1 MERIVL
7 EVDGA
12 LARAW
17 KNSSPALRSSYERKI
32 TDLLREL
39 KEAEFDNLLDKA
51 GKIAEENGLTEE
63 QLEFLKKEAS
73 ENTER
78 YEWWNDDEMMEELDR
93 ISDDLESGKD
103 PGVSWDDLKKD
114 LLSRH
119 KKDER

>member
-39 KEAEFDNLLDKA
+39 KKSDFDNLLNKA
-51 GKIAEENGLTEE
+51 GKIAEKNGLTEE
-63 QLEFLKKEAS
+63 KLNKLL
-73 ENTER
+73 
-78 YEWWNDDEMMEELDR
+78 ND
-93 ISDDLESGKD
+93 KD
-103 PGVSWDDLKKD
+103 
-114 LLSRH
+114 
-119 KKDER
+119 

>member
-1 MERIVL
+1 METIIL

-39 KEAEFDNLLDKA
+39 KEVEFDNLLDKA

-63 QLEFLKKEAS
+63 QLEILKAEAA
-73 ENTER
+73 ENTEP
-78 YEWWNDDEMMEELDR
+78 YEWWNDEEMVAELDR
-93 ISDDLESGKD
+93 RSEDLRSGKVKGIPWED
-103 PGVSWDDLKKD
+103 VKKN
-114 LLSRH
+114 LLARV
-119 KKDER
+119 KNK

>member
-17 KNSSPALRSSYERKI
+17 RNTSPDLRLEYEAKISALI
-32 TDLLREL
+32 REL
-39 KEAEFDNLLDKA
+39 KEAEFDVLLNKA

-63 QLEFLKKEAS
+63 QLEILKAEAA

-78 YEWWNDDEMMEELDR
+78 YEWWNDEEMVAELDR
-93 ISDDLESGKD
+93 RFDDLRSGKD
-103 PGVSWDDLKKD
+103 PGFTLEQSVAHLKARLKKNG
-114 LLSRH
+114 
-119 KKDER
+119 